1 MSRTQL
7 SGIGNRSFNNTF
19 LNSSAFYSFFLF
31 AASLFV
37 SGCSTSLSSIY
48 YFDYPLTSTI
58 AKSNSSQLQIQIP
71 QGWIIAEDNAYKTAD
86 IWLVKED
93 YSATIKFEKVSLDEE
108 TIKSFSEDELGKI
121 AELNK
126 ILVKVRFGKAFGGF
140 TNEEIFGNSTRT
152 FSAYQYADEKGQQI
166 RTVLFKNNSQF
177 YEVTAFALKSAN
189 PAEIFKTQNSVLASL
204 K

>member
-1 MSRTQL
+1 MNRTQL
-7 SGIGNRSFNNTF
+7 SGIDTRSFKKKF
-19 LNSSAFYSFFLF
+19 LNSSAFYFFFLF
-31 AASLFV
+31 AVSLFV

-48 YFDYPLTSTI
+48 DFDYPLTAAI

-71 QGWIIAEDNAYKTAD
+71 RGWIIAEDNAYKTSD

-108 TIKSFSEDELGKI
+108 TIKSFSENELGKI

-126 ILVKVRFGKAFGGF
+126 TLVKAKFGKTFGGF
-140 TNEEIFGNSTRT
+140 TNEEIFGNTART
-152 FSAYQYADEKGQQI
+152 FSAYQYSDDKGQQI

-189 PAEIFKTQNSVLASL
+189 PAEIFKAQNSMLASV